1 MKKILIFRETVSH
14 WFVGWCRE
22 MKEESGVNVTVAN
35 LDEVGVLLFEF
46 VDNPQIWEV
55 HIFRTTHFSGEITE
69 TDGTTFLEKNCLFF
83 SFFHPIFPHLHR
95 DRDEASV
102 V

>member
-1 MKKILIFRETVSH
+1 MKKILIFKKETVSH

-46 VDNPQIWEV
+46 VDDPQIWEV

-69 TDGTTFLEKNCLFF
+69 TDGTTFFEKKIVYLF
-83 SFFHPIFPHLHR
+83 SFSPNF
-95 DRDEASV
+95 SSS
-102 V
+102 